1 MLRVVLFFSPNFC
14 MMFVNPLKWFNDL
27 VFVIHELSYS
37 NFFRTHRKK
46 RELSSLKTGY
56 WENCLVDLHKPSE
69 SCFEAQIAF
78 SFPEERM
85 MAWPPNIYL
94 LNQGWNK
101 IPSKRQELNF
111 LSRVKWTMLGTRKT
125 SFLPKLIMNA
135 VHWYHNFKLYQIFQV
150 FRIGHWY

>member
-1 MLRVVLFFSPNFC
+1 MVHRPGFC
-14 MMFVNPLKWFNDL
+14 YSWTKLLKFLQD
-27 VFVIHELSYS
+27 SQ
-37 NFFRTHRKK
+37 KK
-46 RELSSLKTGY
+46 RELNSLKTGY
-56 WENCLVDLHKPSE
+56 GENCLVHKPSE

-135 VHWYHNFKLYQIFQV
+135 VHWYPFSNFTRFFCHSNMLNENRKSKFIIREVVNLHLESFCYF
-150 FRIGHWY
+150 

>member
-46 RELSSLKTGY
+46 RELNSLKTGY
-56 WENCLVDLHKPSE
+56 GENCLVHKPSE

-78 SFPEERM
+78 SLRKGW
-85 MAWPPNIYL
+85 WPDHQTSIYWIRDEIKSHPKGRNWISCPV
-94 LNQGWNK
+94 LNGQCLV
-101 IPSKRQELNF
+101 QEKHHF
-111 LSRVKWTMLGTRKT
+111 CQ
-125 SFLPKLIMNA
+125 KLIRDA
-135 VHWYHNFKLYQIFQV
+135 VHWYPFFKLY
-150 FRIGHWY
+150 